1 MSRPERQRGH
11 LPQDFGGCVSLF
23 VRFLFVFVSP
33 PPGGEDGTGRAWAW
47 WVGMGMGW
55 GDGKGVEE
63 GKGRWKMGVGEG
75 KGMGFKYVSM
85 IASASSVSD
94 FQLGDCAA
102 DFLYDADAF
111 VPESHPGFDV
121 VGVRV
126 TQARV
131 GDSEEDFIWL
141 QRWDVLGYFLDFAV
155 VKAEDGVGPCCHGG
169 GCTG

>member
-23 VRFLFVFVSP
+23 ARFLFAFVFPPSP
-33 PPGGEDGTGRAWAW
+33 RKDGTGRAWAG
-47 WVGMGMGW
+47 WVGGVGL
-55 GDGKGVEE
+55 GDGDGEMEK
-63 GKGRWKMGVGEG
+63 GVGEG
-75 KGMGFKYVSM
+75 KGMGFEYVSM

-94 FQLGDCAA
+94 FQLCDCAA

-141 QRWDVLGYFLDFAV
+141 QGWDVLGYFLDFAV
-155 VKAEDGVGPCCHGG
+155 VEAEDGVGPSCHGG
-169 GCTG
+169 GYTG

>member
-1 MSRPERQRGH
+1 
-11 LPQDFGGCVSLF
+11 
-23 VRFLFVFVSP
+23 
-33 PPGGEDGTGRAWAW
+33 
-47 WVGMGMGW
+47 
-55 GDGKGVEE
+55 
-63 GKGRWKMGVGEG
+63 
-75 KGMGFKYVSM
+75 MGFEYVSM

-94 FQLGDCAA
+94 LQLSDCAA

-141 QRWDVLGYFLDFAV
+141 QGGDVLGHFLDFAV
-155 VKAEDGVGPCCHGG
+155 AEAEDGVGPWGHGG
-169 GCTG
+169 GYTGCLVFGVDW